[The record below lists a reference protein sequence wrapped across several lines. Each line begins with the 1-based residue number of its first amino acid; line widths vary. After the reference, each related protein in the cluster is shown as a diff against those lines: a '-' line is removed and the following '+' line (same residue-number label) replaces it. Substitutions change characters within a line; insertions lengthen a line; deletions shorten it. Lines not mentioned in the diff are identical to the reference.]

1 MTTDL
6 SRRCTVVLLAAL
18 VLATLAGLLA
28 YGPITLSDGVHA
40 LADQR
45 AWLGL
50 PNAADVLSHLPV
62 AIAGAWGAWRIRQLT
77 APALLRRPWW
87 CFFLATLVAGLL
99 GAWHHVEPND
109 ASFVLSQVARSAAC
123 ALLLLVFL
131 AERVDARWG
140 DTAPVAGMF
149 AAALF
154 GGLWWAWTNWSDGQ
168 GDLRALLWLGLL
180 PLLVAL
186 AGAWS
191 LPGSRVGGHDWLI
204 ALLAFAVAHALQAV
218 DAPVMRLTGVVSG
231 HTLHHLA
238 LAGCIGWLAYRA
250 DVPVRTAA
258 AGAAFDTPP
267 VEPVEMSE
275 EPSVHASAS

>member
-6 SRRCTVVLLAAL
+6 SQRCTVVLLAAL

-28 YGPITLSDGVHA
+28 YGPITLWAHAHA

-45 AWLGL
+45 RWLGL
-50 PNAADVLSHLPV
+50 PNAVDVLSHLPV
-62 AIAGAWGAWRIRQLT
+62 ALAGAWGAWRIRQLN
-77 APALLRRPWW
+77 APACLRRPWRW
-87 CFFLATLVAGLL
+87 FFLATVLAGVL
-99 GAWHHVEPND
+99 GAWHHATLTD
-109 ASFVLSQVARSAAC
+109 AGFVLSQVARSAAC

-140 DTAPVAGMF
+140 DIRPVAAMV

-168 GDLRALLWLGLL
+168 GDLRVLLWLGLL
-180 PLLVAL
+180 PLLLAL
-186 AGAWS
+186 AGVWS
-191 LPGSRVGGHDWLI
+191 LPGSRVSGHDWLV
-204 ALLAFAVAHALQAV
+204 ALLAFGMAHALQAA

-250 DVPVRTAA
+250 DVPVRNA
-258 AGAAFDTPP
+258 AGAAGCEAPRA
-267 VEPVEMSE
+267 EPVGVSDDR
-275 EPSVHASAS
+275 SVHASAS